1 MKKIDTKGKKITSD
15 KSKARPQTSPLK
27 TEERLTVIA
36 NLIIDRLMEKY
47 GDRLANVNKSV

>member
-15 KSKARPQTSPLK
+15 KSKTRPQTSPLK